1 MVYLDSIYPSP
12 FLPDPPHP
20 LSIHSNT
27 CTVFLPSFA
36 PLFPSS
42 PLCVGWLSQSWSLV
56 LECGQGTRCHAV
68 EGNKLRLVQQQSN
81 ADSSSARG
89 GSVPTS
95 SSPRWDA
102 VWLGFVDLGHAVGT
116 VVRLYVHLV
125 YCPVLEVICHCLDSW
140 SFLSLFS
147 MDPWALRERD
157 VIQTCSL
164 EQPKISRSLH
174 VGQFWVSGE
183 FWVIHWFMD
192 IGICHLWL
200 NSSSGIII
208 IGFPP
213 GPMNSLASRFLTS
226 LIMGGDMD
234 SILWRQPSI

>member
-1 MVYLDSIYPSP
+1 MIDLCPRHLWLKSVTLSTNNKDRPLMDSISLLWRPVWKKSSGNMAYTTVNSQWVTWTTFAFLYELWVFKWCSYFWGFHMVYLDSIYPSP

-42 PLCVGWLSQSWSLV
+42 PLCGGWLSQSWSLV

-125 YCPVLEVICHCLDSW
+125 YCVWRILFLKLSVI
-140 SFLSLFS
+140 
-147 MDPWALRERD
+147 A
-157 VIQTCSL
+157 
-164 EQPKISRSLH
+164 
-174 VGQFWVSGE
+174 
-183 FWVIHWFMD
+183 
-192 IGICHLWL
+192 
-200 NSSSGIII
+200 
-208 IGFPP
+208 
-213 GPMNSLASRFLTS
+213 
-226 LIMGGDMD
+226 
-234 SILWRQPSI
+234 